1 MIGVNEQINVQDA
14 PALLPSAMIGVNE
27 NITVQDAPAMLPS
40 AMIGVNERINVQDAP
55 ALQPAAMISV
65 NENVSVTDTFSL
77 LTPTAIFST
86 LLTPPGANV
95 TERAGNVSVNFAGVN
110 TVGIT
115 TIASI
120 APTSAGTIPGGF
132 LLSNESSAFEIRTSA
147 TATPPITVCVSAPPF
162 TKPATFS
169 NLRILHGEGGV
180 LVDRTIIAPDAPA
193 PNFITK
199 TVCARV
205 NSLSP
210 FVVVQLAPQGGLQSV
225 AGDLVALRRT
235 TTTDKQ
241 DGKELDDA
249 IRELTEALKPVLFLN
264 PSHLQARGGGRVFDE
279 TKDAV
284 NELRELLK
292 NKKSTIPASVLQN
305 LIDRVLL
312 ADHLL
317 AQIATDDATAA
328 HGKPAEVAL
337 ANQELGKGDAEAA
350 RGNFPDAI
358 EHYGAAWRHALLA
371 VGLNGNN
378 AER

>member
-1 MIGVNEQINVQDA
+1 
-14 PALLPSAMIGVNE
+14 
-27 NITVQDAPAMLPS
+27 
-40 AMIGVNERINVQDAP
+40 
-55 ALQPAAMISV
+55 
-65 NENVSVTDTFSL
+65 NVSVTDTFSL

-110 TVGIT
+110 TLGIT

-132 LLSNESSAFEIRTSA
+132 LLTDESSVFEIRTSA
-147 TATPPITVCVSAPPF
+147 SVTPPITVCINAPPHIR
-162 TKPATFS
+162 PETFS

-180 LVDRTIIAPDAPA
+180 LVDRTILAPDAPA
-193 PNFITK
+193 PDFNTK

-225 AGDLVALRRT
+225 AGDLTALRR

-249 IRELTEALKPVLFLN
+249 IRELTEALKPALFAD
-264 PSHLQARGGGRVFDE
+264 PSHLQAKGGGRVFDE

-284 NELRELLK
+284 NELRELLR
-292 NKKSTIPASVLQN
+292 NKKSAIPDAVLQSF
-305 LIDRVLL
+305 IDRILL
-312 ADHLL
+312 ADCLL
-317 AQIATDDATAA
+317 AQIAITDATNA
-328 HGKPAEVAL
+328 HGKPAEIAR
-337 ANQELGKGDAEAA
+337 ANDELSKGDAEAA
-350 RGNFPDAI
+350 RGKPTDAI
-358 EHYGAAWRHALLA
+358 EHYGEAWRHALLA

-378 AER
+378 AAR